1 MVRVREITVLDQ
13 PVFVADSD
21 ATCWSP
27 TEGHKDFWDAFA
39 ADEYEPGTVK
49 RMKRLLKPGSLFI
62 DIGAWIGPFTLLAL
76 TLGCKVVAFE
86 PDPAAFEQLR
96 INTDSNPGDFVL
108 LNAAVVPYGDPIKY
122 ALDRIDGAGLSAI
135 EPQKLGYPE
144 VPTMTIERLA
154 ELLPEWAI
162 GFPETPGYVK
172 VDVEG
177 FETELM
183 PTLGPWLA
191 ERKVPTQVSLHGHR
205 IDAKALN
212 GFKTVI
218 WPQDNNGDVVAL
230 PFATM
235 KPGSWA

>member
-1 MVRVREITVLDQ
+1 MRTISVIERPLRIAE
-13 PVFVADSD
+13 SE
-21 ATCWSP
+21 ATCWTP
-27 TEGHKDFWDAFA
+27 TGGHVDFWSAFE

-76 TLGCKVVAFE
+76 ALGCKVIAFE
-86 PDPAAFEQLR
+86 PDPEAFKELQA
-96 INTDSNPGDFVL
+96 NTDLNPGDFIL
-108 LNAAVVPYGDPIKY
+108 FNAAVVPDGDVGAY
-122 ALDRIDGAGLSAI
+122 SLDRDDGKGLSVMI
-135 EPQKLGYPE
+135 PRTKGYYP
-144 VPTMTIERLA
+144 VATMTLERLEA
-154 ELLPEWAI
+154 LLPEWAL
-162 GFPETPGYVK
+162 GFPETPGFVK

-177 FETELM
+177 YETTLM
-183 PTLGPWLA
+183 SSLGPWLA

-205 IDAKALN
+205 LDAKAMN

-235 KPGSWA
+235 DPRPWA